1 MNTGPGPS
9 RRRFALL
16 GHVERHV
23 QRKMLSGLLKLVP
36 FLITVA
42 VVSFIVNFTDPYI
55 RPLPWVKDRPW
66 DVPGL
71 GLAVLMVLAYLAGLG
86 LGTRWGER
94 AMDGLGFVMNHI
106 PLVKSIY
113 GVTNQATQT
122 MTSQYGFS
130 RVVFVEWPRE
140 GALAMGFVTGRA
152 KSRRHEHELVV
163 VYIPT
168 APNPTSGNLSLM
180 LEDALVE
187 TDISV
192 EDAMRLVFSGGIV
205 LPAELSLTGE
215 ERGRAVDS
223 YLGEYDRTTPKEQ
236 RDDDKQ

>member
-16 GHVERHV
+16 SRVERHL
-23 QRKMLSGLLKLVP
+23 QRKMLSGLLNLVP

-42 VVSFIVNFTDPYI
+42 VVSFIIGVTDPYI
-55 RPLPWVKDRPW
+55 RVLPLVKDRPW
-66 DVPGL
+66 DVPGI
-71 GLAVLMVLAYLAGLG
+71 GLVALMALAYLAGQA

-94 AMDGLGFVMNHI
+94 ALNGLGFVMNHI

-113 GVTNQATQT
+113 GVTHQATQT
-122 MTSQYGFS
+122 MSSQYGFS

-152 KSRRHEHELVV
+152 RGRRHGRELVV

-168 APNPTSGNLSLM
+168 APNPTSGNLAFM
-180 LEDALVE
+180 LSEALVE

-205 LPAELSLTGE
+205 LPAELSLTGD
-215 ERGRAVDS
+215 ERGRSIDR
-223 YLGEYDRTTPKEQ
+223 YLGEYERTGSKE
-236 RDDDKQ
+236 KQP